1 MKNKIIQ
8 LIKFTLEKINSEIIK
23 EDQSANT
30 YGIEFITQK
39 SKREIIAF
47 LFLALSSELV
57 DFEFTVDK
65 RTISGKNNELEVEC
79 AVFGRDSNYIEITF
93 KEK

>member
-39 SKREIIAF
+39 SKREIM
-47 LFLALSSELV
+47 
-57 DFEFTVDK
+57 
-65 RTISGKNNELEVEC
+65 
-79 AVFGRDSNYIEITF
+79 
-93 KEK
+93 